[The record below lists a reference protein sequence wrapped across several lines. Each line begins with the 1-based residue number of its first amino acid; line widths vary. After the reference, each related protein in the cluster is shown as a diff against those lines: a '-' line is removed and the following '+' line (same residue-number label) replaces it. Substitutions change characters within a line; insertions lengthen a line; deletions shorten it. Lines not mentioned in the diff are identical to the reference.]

1 MMDSDILPVVLDTG
15 VVSFIYR
22 RDTRA
27 SFYEEQ
33 ITGMR
38 AVISFQTL
46 EELHFGASKDN
57 WGIHRRNELALHIAR
72 YEVIWPNMEVVRL
85 STELRAD
92 RERAGRRLN
101 TADAWIAATALML
114 GCPLA
119 YHDGDFDGI
128 PGLQAIRP
136 T

>member
-1 MMDSDILPVVLDTG
+1 MVSGVGIVVLDTG

-22 RDTRA
+22 SDCRA
-27 SFYEEQ
+27 QYYEAR

-38 AVISFQTL
+38 PVISFQTL
-46 EELHFGASKDN
+46 EELHIWPIKND
-57 WGIHRRNELALHIAR
+57 WGTRRRNELQRHLSL
-72 YEVIWPNMEVVRL
+72 YEVIWPNLELVRV
-85 STELRAD
+85 SAELRAE

-101 TADAWIAATALML
+101 TADAWIAATALMI

-119 YHDGDFDGI
+119 HHDSDFDGI
-128 PGLQAIRP
+128 PGLDIIHP

>member
-1 MMDSDILPVVLDTG
+1 MMASGTLPVVLDTG

-38 AVISFQTL
+38 PVISFQTL

-57 WGIHRRNELALHIAR
+57 WGNRRRNELALHVAM
-72 YEVIWPNMEVVRL
+72 YEVIWPSLEAVRL
-85 STELRAD
+85 SAELRAD
-92 RERAGRRLN
+92 REKAGRKLN

-119 YHDGDFDGI
+119 SHDRDFSGI
-128 PGLQAIRP
+128 PDLQIIKSP
-136 T
+136 